1 MATAD
6 DLPRADVGVIGG
18 SGLTR
23 LLDDAVTVE
32 VESRWGAP
40 SAPVTLGTVGDRTV
54 AFLPRHG
61 VGHRIPPH
69 RVPYRANIDVMRLLG
84 VRALLGPFAAG
95 SLRPELTPGTLVVVD
110 QFVDRTS
117 GRAETYHD
125 DFDEGPRHLSLP
137 DPYDPVLRRHL
148 LDASRQVDVPVADG
162 GTVVVVNGPRFSTR
176 AESRWFRDQGW
187 DLVNMTQHPEAVLA
201 AEAGLPYAGLG
212 IVTDHDVGLD
222 DDPSVEPV
230 TQEAAFA
237 VFEQTVARVRSVIL
251 DVARNVP
258 LDS

>member
-1 MATAD
+1 
-6 DLPRADVGVIGG
+6 
-18 SGLTR
+18 
-23 LLDDAVTVE
+23 
-32 VESRWGAP
+32 
-40 SAPVTLGTVGDRTV
+40 
-54 AFLPRHG
+54 
-61 VGHRIPPH
+61 
-69 RVPYRANIDVMRLLG
+69 MRLLG

-95 SLRPELTPGTLVVVD
+95 SLRPHLTPGTLVVVD

-148 LDASRQVDVPVADG
+148 LDASRRVDVPVADG

-176 AESRWFRDQGW
+176 AESWWFRDQGW

-212 IVTDHDVGLD
+212 IVTDHDVGLE
-222 DDPSVEPV
+222 DDPSIEPV

-258 LDS
+258 LNS